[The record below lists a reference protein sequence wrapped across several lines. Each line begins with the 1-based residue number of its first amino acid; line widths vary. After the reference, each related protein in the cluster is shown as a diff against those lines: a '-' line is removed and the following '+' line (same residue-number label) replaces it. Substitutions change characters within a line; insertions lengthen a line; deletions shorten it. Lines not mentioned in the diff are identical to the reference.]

1 MVLSC
6 SRSSSRTGRS
16 GTWPSGRPCTTCS
29 WPRPSS
35 TTTGSTAAPGARWPY
50 GRWCFTT
57 GTGPWNAP
65 TRLADL
71 FVESAPDTY
80 KVVSRKPAGGSPPVP
95 LDLPEMVLR
104 LGHDW
109 TPEVLRSE
117 LPRLWRVI
125 EDLGDEHF
133 DQFMAETLKEVLIS
147 EGYSSQQ
154 LEEAMTMGTV
164 KTAFQ
169 RGLEDIDQQGFRRGR
184 KEGHE
189 KGQARLLRRQVT
201 RRFGPETAGELSRL
215 LARRTDPG
223 LAARAAD
230 AILDCDSA
238 EEFLARV
245 RQG

>member
-1 MVLSC
+1 MYDAALKKIFSHRLMIELLIRRHVPEFADRIDF
-6 SRSSSRTGRS
+6 RSLETLNTELIGKGFVKR
-16 GTWPSGRPCTTCS
+16 
-29 WPRPSS
+29 
-35 TTTGSTAAPGARWPY
+35 Y
-50 GRWCFTT
+50 
-57 GTGPWNAP
+57 
-65 TRLADL
+65 ADL
-71 FVESAPDTY
+71 
-80 KVVSRKPAGGSPPVP
+80 
-95 LDLPEMVLR
+95 LLR
-104 LGHDW
+104 AD
-109 TPEVLRSE
+109 
-117 LPRLWRVI
+117 
-125 EDLGDEHF
+125 
-133 DQFMAETLKEVLIS
+133 LKEVLIS